1 MKTIKLTHEEFE
13 IVKIA
18 LNYVYDAKL
27 TFLKQNKATLGKEA
41 FEAVLNQAHKYWE
54 LQYDLDKGKHDV

>member
-1 MKTIKLTHEEFE
+1 MKTIKLTNEEFE

-18 LNYVYDAKL
+18 LGYVYDEKIK
-27 TFLKQNKATLGKEA
+27 FLKQHKATLGKEA
-41 FEAVLNQAHKYWE
+41 FFSVLNQARKYWE

>member
-1 MKTIKLTHEEFE
+1 MRTIKLTHEEFE

-18 LNYVYDAKL
+18 LNYVYDEKIK
-27 TFLKQNKATLGKEA
+27 FLKQHRATLGKEA
-41 FEAVLNQAHKYWE
+41 FEAVLNHAHKYWE

>member
-1 MKTIKLTHEEFE
+1 MKTIVLTDEELE

-18 LNYVYDAKL
+18 LGYVHETKIA
-27 TFLKQNKATLGKEA
+27 FLKQHRATLGKEA
-41 FEAVLNQAHKYWE
+41 FEAVLNHAHKYWE

>member
-1 MKTIKLTHEEFE
+1 MRTIKLTNEEFE

-18 LNYVYDAKL
+18 LNYVYDEKIK
-27 TFLKQNKATLGKEA
+27 FLKQHKATLGKEVSM
-41 FEAVLNQAHKYWE
+41 AVLKQSVKYWK

>member
-1 MKTIKLTHEEFE
+1 MRTVKLTHEEFE

-18 LNYVYDAKL
+18 LNYVYDEKIK
-27 TFLKQNKATLGKEA
+27 FLKQHKATLGKEA
-41 FEAVLNQAHKYWE
+41 FDAVLNQARKYWD